1 MQREELEKLNAKRKL
16 IREQSSAVVV
26 VDHGDDKNNDI
37 DGHDDDDDHGHDDGM
52 IIKAKTKKMKKCEDD
67 DINGKKKNGIK
78 SKKMKKIVSEFSND
92 RIDNDSNLVS
102 INDNIR
108 KQGQKSIKNSD
119 KKSKEVIDK
128 NTTTSSSS
136 IKSNEISN
144 NSCNNNNNRNNN
156 NNNNRRRHIDDDI
169 NGIDPMFVIDKSFQ
183 SDWEYLQRQHNK
195 NKFEF
200 NNWLLLWKNLK
211 IFNNNW
217 RIVSIP
223 IHHHHDHDY
232 DGDGVSSSY
241 GGVGGDD
248 NNHIFYTRVPGLK
261 YDNYLQYRK
270 NYDYFLTLSELKLY
284 IFTQGMLISGDKTLL
299 SFINNDDSSSSSRN
313 HDKINL
319 SKTEIETNITIT
331 KNNCERI
338 KSQGNLSYDMLI
350 LLYIICYF

>member
-1 MQREELEKLNAKRKL
+1 MQREELEKLNAKRKM
-16 IREQSSAVVV
+16 IREQQSNAVVV
-26 VDHGDDKNNDI
+26 VDHDDNKNNNI
-37 DGHDDDDDHGHDDGM
+37 DGHDGDDDDHGHDGM
-52 IIKAKTKKMKKCEDD
+52 IIKAKTKKMKKCDDD
-67 DINGKKKNGIK
+67 DINGKKKNEIK
-78 SKKMKKIVSEFSND
+78 SKKMKKIVSELSND
-92 RIDNDSNLVS
+92 RIDNDNNLVS

-108 KQGQKSIKNSD
+108 KKGQKSIKNSD

-128 NTTTSSSS
+128 NTTT
-136 IKSNEISN
+136 INEISN
-144 NSCNNNNNRNNN
+144 SSCNNNNNR
-156 NNNNRRRHIDDDI
+156 RRHHHIDDDI
-169 NGIDPMFVIDKSFQ
+169 NGIDPMLIIDKSFQ

-217 RIVSIP
+217 RIVSMP

-232 DGDGVSSSY
+232 DGVGVKSSSN

-248 NNHIFYTRVPGLK
+248 NHVFYTRVPGLK
-261 YDNYLQYRK
+261 YDNYQQYRK

-299 SFINNDDSSSSSRN
+299 SFINNDDSSSSSSSRN